1 MFKKNFSWF
10 SNNQKELPDVDLFG
24 DLVRIREK
32 EIEDIADE
40 YSWRTDEE
48 LSRLDATRPLTMS
61 YDDFFRYS
69 KEEMKFPNYKSK
81 KLALDTKDNIHIG
94 NVMYYDYSISN
105 KQTELGIMIGNKDYW
120 GKGYG
125 TEAVQLLLEYL
136 FSVLNLKRV
145 YLHTL
150 SWNYRAQASFI
161 RAGFNVVRSVRRGGH
176 DFILMEVIESDWSKS
191 NTL

>member
-24 DLVRIREK
+24 DLVHIREK

-105 KQTELGIMIGNKDYW
+105 KQTELGIMIGDKDYW

>member
-1 MFKKNFSWF
+1 LFKKNFSWF

-24 DLVRIREK
+24 DLVHIREK

-105 KQTELGIMIGNKDYW
+105 KQTELGIMIGDKDYW

>member
-1 MFKKNFSWF
+1 MFKKNYSWF

-24 DLVRIREK
+24 DLVHIREK

-105 KQTELGIMIGNKDYW
+105 KQTELGIMIGDKNYW

-176 DFILMEVIESDWSKS
+176 DFILMEVIESDWGKS

>member
-1 MFKKNFSWF
+1 MFKKKFSWF

-24 DLVRIREK
+24 DLVHIREK

-105 KQTELGIMIGNKDYW
+105 KQTELGIMIGDKNYW

-176 DFILMEVIESDWSKS
+176 DFILMEVIESDWGKS

>member
-24 DLVRIREK
+24 DLVHIREK
-32 EIEDIADE
+32 KIEDIADE

-105 KQTELGIMIGNKDYW
+105 KQTELGIMIGDKDYW

>member
-10 SNNQKELPDVDLFG
+10 YNNQKELPDVDLSG
-24 DLVRIREK
+24 DLVHIREK

-105 KQTELGIMIGNKDYW
+105 KQTELGIMIGDKDYW

-176 DFILMEVIESDWSKS
+176 DFILMEVIKSDWSKS

>member
-24 DLVRIREK
+24 DLVHIREK

-105 KQTELGIMIGNKDYW
+105 KQTELGIMIGDKNYW

-176 DFILMEVIESDWSKS
+176 DFILMEVIESDWGKS

>member
-1 MFKKNFSWF
+1 LFKKNFSWF

-125 TEAVQLLLEYL
+125 TEAVKLMLEYL
-136 FSVLNLKRV
+136 FSGLNLKRV

>member
-1 MFKKNFSWF
+1 LFKKNFSWF
-10 SNNQKELPDVDLFG
+10 YNNQKELPDVDLSG
-24 DLVRIREK
+24 DLVHIREK

-105 KQTELGIMIGNKDYW
+105 KQTELGIMIGDKDYW

-176 DFILMEVIESDWSKS
+176 DFILMEVIKSDWSKS

>member
-10 SNNQKELPDVDLFG
+10 SNNQKELHDVDLSG
-24 DLVRIREK
+24 DLVHIREK

-105 KQTELGIMIGNKDYW
+105 KQTELGIMIGDKNYW

-176 DFILMEVIESDWSKS
+176 DFILMEVIESDWGKS

>member
-1 MFKKNFSWF
+1 LFKKNFSWF

-24 DLVRIREK
+24 DLVHIREK
-32 EIEDIADE
+32 KIEDIADE

-105 KQTELGIMIGNKDYW
+105 KQTELGIMIGDKDYW

>member
-24 DLVRIREK
+24 DLVHIREK

-105 KQTELGIMIGNKDYW
+105 NQTELGIMIGDKNYW

-176 DFILMEVIESDWSKS
+176 DFILMEVIESDWGKS

>member
-24 DLVRIREK
+24 DLVHIREK

-105 KQTELGIMIGNKDYW
+105 KQTELGIMIGDKNYW

-176 DFILMEVIESDWSKS
+176 DFILMEVIESDWGKS
-191 NTL
+191 TTL

>member
-10 SNNQKELPDVDLFG
+10 ANNQKELPEVDLKG
-24 DLVRIREK
+24 DLVHIREK
-32 EIEDIADE
+32 KIEDIADE

-81 KLALDTKDNIHIG
+81 KLALDTIDNIHIG
-94 NVMYYDYSISN
+94 NLMYYDYSISN
-105 KQTELGIMIGNKDYW
+105 KQTELGIMIGDKDYW

-125 TEAVQLLLEYL
+125 TEAVQVLLEYL
-136 FSVLNLKRV
+136 FTVLNLEKV

-150 SWNYRAQASFI
+150 SWNYRAQASFV
-161 RAGFNVVRSVRRGGH
+161 RAGFNIVRSVRRGGH
-176 DFILMEVIESDWSKS
+176 DFILMDVNKSDWIK
-191 NTL
+191 

>member
-125 TEAVQLLLEYL
+125 TEAVKLMLEYL
-136 FSVLNLKRV
+136 FSGLNLKRV

>member
-1 MFKKNFSWF
+1 LFKKNFSWF

-24 DLVRIREK
+24 DLVHIREK

-105 KQTELGIMIGNKDYW
+105 KQTELGIMIGDKNYW

-176 DFILMEVIESDWSKS
+176 DFILMEVIESDWGKS

>member
-24 DLVRIREK
+24 DLVHIREK

-105 KQTELGIMIGNKDYW
+105 KQTELGIMIGDKNYW